1 MRAVCFTVSATDG
14 VILFIITT
22 LLSPLIVTSVLVSG
36 FVGTDFF
43 GAGFTGAGFF
53 GAGFCTGVT
62 AIIVVLLL
70 IIVVLLLIIV
80 VFPGQCFICDFSQF
94 SRRFFKSWFSSIR

>member
-1 MRAVCFTVSATDG
+1 MRTVCFTVSATDG

-43 GAGFTGAGFF
+43 GAGFF

>member
-1 MRAVCFTVSATDG
+1 M
-14 VILFIITT
+14 LFIITT

-43 GAGFTGAGFF
+43 GVGFF